1 MLHISQSCLSINAL
15 ILCSHLC
22 LCLPDGPFLQVFQT
36 KQEDPDLNIGIV
48 IDYAYDFCGFLE
60 TVQAKA
66 GTVPEIRTRLFPRLS
81 LLITL
86 PLIILLFDPRYSN
99 L

>member
-1 MLHISQSCLSINAL
+1 MYFYVF
-15 ILCSHLC
+15 
-22 LCLPDGPFLQVFQT
+22 DGASFLRVFQT
-36 KQEDPDLNIGIV
+36 KQEDPDSNIGIV
-48 IDYAYDFCGFLE
+48 TDYTYEFCGFLE

-66 GTVPEIRTRLFPRLS
+66 GMVAEISTRLFPRLS

-86 PLIILLFDPRYSN
+86 PLTILLFEPRHSN

>member
-1 MLHISQSCLSINAL
+1 MYSNAF
-15 ILCSHLC
+15 
-22 LCLPDGPFLQVFQT
+22 DGASFLQVFQT
-36 KQEDPDLNIGIV
+36 KQEDPDSSIGIV
-48 IDYAYDFCGFLE
+48 IDFCGFLE

-66 GTVPEIRTRLFPRLS
+66 GTVPEIRTRLFPRSS

-86 PLIILLFDPRYSN
+86 TLTILLFDPRHSN

>member
-1 MLHISQSCLSINAL
+1 MDH
-15 ILCSHLC
+15 
-22 LCLPDGPFLQVFQT
+22 T
-36 KQEDPDLNIGIV
+36 
-48 IDYAYDFCGFLE
+48 YDFCGFLE

-66 GTVPEIRTRLFPRLS
+66 GMVPEIGTRLFPRLS

-86 PLIILLFDPRYSN
+86 PLTILLFDPRHSS

>member
-1 MLHISQSCLSINAL
+1 MYSYVF
-15 ILCSHLC
+15 
-22 LCLPDGPFLQVFQT
+22 DGASFLQVFQT
-36 KQEDPDLNIGIV
+36 KQEDPDSNIGIV
-48 IDYAYDFCGFLE
+48 NNYTYDMCGFLE

-66 GTVPEIRTRLFPRLS
+66 GMVPEIRTRLFPRLS

-86 PLIILLFDPRYSN
+86 ALTILLFDPRHSN